1 MDFTDSKYKEVRA
14 FANDGDRSRHD
25 AQSHPEKK
33 RRLDNEDS
41 QQLGGSMNG
50 NAINTN
56 STLAAM
62 LGSQYHHHNQKAVD
76 GDAVSS
82 PGFESIRK

>member
-1 MDFTDSKYKEVRA
+1 MDSTDTKYKEVRA
-14 FANDGDRSRHD
+14 FANYGDRSRHD
-25 AQSHPEKK
+25 AQGRPEKK

-41 QQLGGSMNG
+41 QQLGGGIG

-56 STLAAM
+56 TTLAAM
-62 LGSQYHHHNQKAVD
+62 LGPQYHHHNQKAVD